1 MANTLNGLIP
11 IIYDALHVVSREQIG
26 FIPNVSRDP
35 TAEMVAVGATVRSP
49 VAPAAQAEDI
59 VAGQQPANSGD
70 NDFEYFD
77 VTITKSRAVPIKWN
91 GEEQLSA
98 GSNTSR
104 LLGQQFQQAFRTLS
118 NEQEADLAGLY
129 VKAARAYGTAASTP
143 FNTAD
148 DLTDLSEVNR
158 ILDENGAPAG
168 TRAMILGSAARAR
181 LEGKQPSLFKVNEAG
196 GNEFARTRAMP
207 LLQNMLIGSSA
218 QIKSHTPG
226 AAADFQTNAVEP
238 AGETAIAV
246 TGGTGDFNAGDFVT
260 FAGDTRKYIAAGAL
274 SGGVLTLN
282 NPGAVDGVGTGVA
295 VTRGAGYTANMGF
308 SQDALLLST
317 RAPAMP
323 QGGDAADDVM
333 SVTDPVSGI
342 TYQIAIYRQYRQI
355 KIEVGVA
362 WGVAA
367 PNPRHLAL
375 LLG

>member
-11 IIYDALHVVSREQIG
+11 IIYDALHVVSREQVG
-26 FIPNVSRDP
+26 FIPAVSRDP
-35 TAEMVAVGATVRSP
+35 SIDMVAKGQTVRSP
-49 VAPAAQAEDI
+49 IAPAAQAEDI
-59 VAGQQPANSGD
+59 EAGPQPANTGD
-70 NDFEYFD
+70 NDFEYFET
-77 VTITKSRAVPIKWN
+77 TITKSRAVPIKWN

-98 GSNTSR
+98 GSNASI
-104 LLGQQFQQAFRTLS
+104 LLGQQFQEAFRTLT
-118 NEQEADLAGLY
+118 NEQEADLAALY
-129 VKAARAYGTAASTP
+129 VMAARAYGTAGTTP

-158 ILDENGAPAG
+158 ILDENGAPSG
-168 TRAMILGSAARAR
+168 TRSMILGSAARAR

-207 LLQNMLIGSSA
+207 ILQNLAVGSSA
-218 QIKSHTPG
+218 QVKRHTAG
-226 AAADFQTNAVEP
+226 NAADFQTSAVEP
-238 AGETAIAV
+238 AGETSIAV
-246 TGGTGDFNAGDFVT
+246 TGGTGDFNAGDLVT
-260 FAGDTRKYIAAGAL
+260 FAGDDRKFIASGAL

-282 NPGAVDGVGTGVA
+282 KPGAVDGVGTGVA
-295 VTRGAGYTANMGF
+295 VTRGGAYAANMGF
-308 SQDALLLST
+308 SRDALLLAT

-323 QGGDAADDVM
+323 QGGDAADDVTT
-333 SVTDPVSGI
+333 VTDPLSGI
-342 TYQIAIYRQYRQI
+342 SYQIAVYRQYRQI